1 MRSLLAGVEGRLF
14 GLIYLLSIGIDAT
27 FRPAIQALAEI
38 PAEGGRAIQEARS
51 RSTMDRSIA
60 RAALGSRMVYVPGP

>member
-1 MRSLLAGVEGRLF
+1 MF

-51 RSTMDRSIA
+51 RSTMDLRCAVVLLVYVVVVASS
-60 RAALGSRMVYVPGP
+60 ALGTLNGVWR